1 MMRDKRRAPCLETP
15 LSVLAMRLVRG
26 VSVRH
31 EDLDAR
37 YVEGWP
43 EVGIRQF
50 GRFLNG
56 RSSTNGVGERRHGTM
71 AFPATVTAR
80 RPKGIHESMHPLGSK
95 SGFVGK
101 TRAKRINTAKRI
113 SF

>member
-37 YVEGWP
+37 YVEG
-43 EVGIRQF
+43 
-50 GRFLNG
+50 
-56 RSSTNGVGERRHGTM
+56 
-71 AFPATVTAR
+71 
-80 RPKGIHESMHPLGSK
+80 
-95 SGFVGK
+95 
-101 TRAKRINTAKRI
+101 
-113 SF
+113 